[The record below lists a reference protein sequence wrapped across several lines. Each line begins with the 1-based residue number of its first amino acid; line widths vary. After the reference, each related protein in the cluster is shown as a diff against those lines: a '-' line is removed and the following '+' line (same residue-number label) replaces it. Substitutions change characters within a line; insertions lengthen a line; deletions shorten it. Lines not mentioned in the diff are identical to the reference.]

1 MLRLLASA
9 ALALAALMTLLPW
22 ASAASLP
29 PPTYFAISPGAVSE
43 DPAGPT
49 TNFSV
54 TEFVLAEPV
63 GLPANYTTTEQA
75 WQSLQVVF
83 VGSATPFVSWSVSGT
98 AAGRFV
104 LDLNLT
110 DAQVAQLEGGDTLL
124 SLTGEVVVGNATIG
138 AAGTI
143 SGLLLES
150 AAVPSGFWKQWFGI
164 PEPPGFDS
172 PRDVIETLA
181 DLNDSVAGRALY
193 MAVTIIAATVYLYS
207 AHRLARERLSGR
219 DRAIGSARSK
229 EAPG

>member
-1 MLRLLASA
+1 MLRPVASA
-9 ALALAALMTLLPW
+9 ALAVAALMALIPG
-22 ASAASLP
+22 ASAVSLP

-43 DPAGPT
+43 DPTGPT

-63 GLPANYTTTEQA
+63 GLPANYTTTQQV
-75 WQSLQVVF
+75 WQSLQIVF
-83 VGSATPFVSWSVSGT
+83 VGSAKPFVGWSVSGT

-110 DAQVAQLEGGDTLL
+110 DTQVAQLDGGDTLL
-124 SLTGEVVVGNATIG
+124 SLTGEAVVGNATVG

-143 SGLLLES
+143 DGPLLES
-150 AAVPSGFWKQWFGI
+150 AAVPSGFWEQWFGI

-172 PRDVIETLA
+172 PQDVIETLA

-219 DRAIGSARSK
+219 DKATETAKPKGAS
-229 EAPG
+229 G